1 MLFFSLFT
9 SSSLFPP
16 RPNKQRQMA
25 VSPEPGFV
33 HNTVYKIWPLR
44 CHLLVSK
51 VSLWGLGI
59 SGLETNNKWGWIWIR
74 KQRHSVIMWC
84 WAVSH
89 KEGMPQK
96 CTGEKACWWQSAVWK
111 HSSGKLTGRKKS
123 GKKSC
128 TSKGSTAG
136 LRGSSWN
143 MESKAG
149 LRLMWV
155 QQEPPAS
162 EVFRKGA
169 PTVANLK
176 PLLNNRQCQKSYLG

>member
-16 RPNKQRQMA
+16 HPNKQRQMA

-33 HNTVYKIWPLR
+33 HHTVYKTWPSR
-44 CHLLVSK
+44 CHLWFSK

-59 SGLETNNKWGWIWIR
+59 SGLETNNKWGWIWVR

-96 CTGEKACWWQSAVWK
+96 CTGEKACWWQRAVWK
-111 HSSGKLTGRKKS
+111 HISGKLTGRKKS
-123 GKKSC
+123 ERKVAPAKGRLQAWEDRHETWSQKLVSGWCECIKSH
-128 TSKGSTAG
+128 
-136 LRGSSWN
+136 
-143 MESKAG
+143 
-149 LRLMWV
+149 
-155 QQEPPAS
+155 QP
-162 EVFRKGA
+162 
-169 PTVANLK
+169 
-176 PLLNNRQCQKSYLG
+176 QKSSGKELQLSLS